1 MSPEQICDPT
11 ESTSARIWVGP
22 RDVIEEADTVAC
34 ELLGYTRADLVG
46 IHGSEL
52 VPLED
57 HASTAASLDRMRL
70 GEVIRRNGHVLHSDG
85 TVLAVEVTARV
96 LPDARLLLSL
106 RKTTE

>member
-1 MSPEQICDPT
+1 MSPDKPYDNGGAATAC
-11 ESTSARIWVGP
+11 IWVGP
-22 RDVIEEADTVAC
+22 RDMIEEADPVAC

-70 GEVIRRNGHVLHSDG
+70 GEVVRRNGHVLHSDG
-85 TVLAVEVTARV
+85 TVLAVEVTARI
-96 LPDARLLLSL
+96 LPDARLLLNL
-106 RKTTE
+106 RRTTE